1 MGSGER
7 RDSFFMGFKSRRSE
21 HTPSTSCGNPRS
33 ENGAPQ
39 FETSKS
45 SPYGFSQKLRFPS
58 SDNDIDIRN
67 DPEYKFENALK
78 DCKVGDTETTKRRK
92 EKVAR
97 EGFKQFDIEG
107 CEKVY
112 MMSKEL
118 KILHEDLKKTKDDNQ
133 NLFRK
138 LKDADT
144 LVVDF
149 QRKIMVKDDVLKHF
163 EDELLCSR
171 RKIETDGV
179 FIKDLVFENKN
190 KRMHIDGLEKEIE
203 ELKETKGKLFEE
215 NAQIRRLA
223 KEISD
228 DSDNLLKVINEL
240 KAEKKIADE
249 KITFLQDGKEQIDQ
263 LKTKE
268 NIEDEDSKNYTVTL
282 KDVNKPEEKC
292 EQE

>member
-1 MGSGER
+1 MG
-7 RDSFFMGFKSRRSE
+7 
-21 HTPSTSCGNPRS
+21 
-33 ENGAPQ
+33 
-39 FETSKS
+39 
-45 SPYGFSQKLRFPS
+45 
-58 SDNDIDIRN
+58 
-67 DPEYKFENALK
+67 
-78 DCKVGDTETTKRRK
+78 TKRRK

-118 KILHEDLKKTKDDNQ
+118 NILHEDLKKTKDENQ

-138 LKDADT
+138 LNDADT

-179 FIKDLVFENKN
+179 FIKDLLFENKN
-190 KRMHIDGLEKEIE
+190 KRMHIDGLEKELE
-203 ELKETKGKLFEE
+203 ELKETKGKLFDE

-249 KITFLQDGKEQIDQ
+249 KITFLQDGKEQMDK

-268 NIEDEDSKNYTVTL
+268 NIEDEDSKNYAVAP
-282 KDVNKPEEKC
+282 KDVNKPDEKC